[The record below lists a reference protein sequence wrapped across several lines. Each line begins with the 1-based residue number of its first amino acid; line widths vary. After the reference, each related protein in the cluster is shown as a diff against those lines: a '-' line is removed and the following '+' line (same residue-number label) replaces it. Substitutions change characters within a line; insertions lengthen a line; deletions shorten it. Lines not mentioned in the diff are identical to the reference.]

1 MSRRYA
7 PATEGE
13 MDRLMLVAP
22 DEGRVDAAAR
32 ALSDDEDD
40 ALTSSRRAET
50 LHQLGVITIRRRG
63 RR

>member
-1 MSRRYA
+1 MSRHYA

-13 MDRLMLVAP
+13 MDRLLLIAP
-22 DEGRVDAAAR
+22 SDPMCSTAR

-40 ALTSSRRAET
+40 LLTSARLEET

>member
-1 MSRRYA
+1 MSRHYA

-22 DEGRVDAAAR
+22 SDPIRSTAR
-32 ALSDDEDD
+32 ALTDDEDD
-40 ALTSSRRAET
+40 LLTSSHRAET